1 MKYADFLAGKRRQ
14 PPSSGI
20 TVHPDELLNADHMF
34 PFQRQITAWSVGRGR
49 AAVWADTGLGKTRIE
64 VGWLDQLLAA
74 EGGRGLIMGPLG
86 VAKQTIREAAR
97 MGVEVSYV
105 HDDTEVRKLISKR
118 SGAGPQIA
126 FCNYD
131 RLHLLD
137 TSRFAAVALDES
149 SILKAFSGTTK
160 RALVSGFAQTP
171 FRLSASATP
180 APNDIEELTNHADFL
195 GIMSSQEMRST
206 FFIADSRGE
215 FMKYRLKGHAQTAFY
230 EWLATWAI
238 ACRHPRDLGF
248 EQDGYDLPPLSIH
261 DHLVPTG
268 WTAEGELF
276 TPRLEG
282 ITQRAQVRKDTLE
295 QRVATAIEL
304 ACSEPDRQW
313 LVWTGRNDE
322 SAAMAS
328 GLADALPNAT
338 VAEVVGSDDPDLK
351 ADTLAAFGDGQVQIL
366 VTKPTI
372 AGYGLNFQSCD
383 RQVFVGLSDSYEQY
397 YQAIRRSW
405 RFGQANP
412 VDVHIVLADVERT
425 IIDNVRAKEAT
436 ARSTTDG
443 LIAAISAE
451 NRRELYAGTSKA
463 DSYEPTRP
471 LTLPTWLRSA
481 AA

>member
-1 MKYADFLAGKRRQ
+1 MRYADFLASKRRQ
-14 PPSSGI
+14 PPTSGI
-20 TVHPDELLNADHMF
+20 NVHPDELLTADNLF

-64 VGWLDQLLAA
+64 TGWLNQLLSA

-97 MGVEVSYV
+97 MGVEIAYV
-105 HDDTEVRKLISKR
+105 HDDSEVRKLISKR
-118 SGAGPQIA
+118 AGAGPQIA

-137 TSRFAAVALDES
+137 TTAFTAAALDES

-160 RALVSGFAQTP
+160 RALVTGFARTP

-180 APNDIEELTNHADFL
+180 APNDLEELCNHADFL
-195 GIMSSQEMRST
+195 GIMTAQEMRST

-215 FMKYRLKGHAQTAFY
+215 FMKYRLKGHAAGAFY

-248 EQDGYDLPPLSIH
+248 QQDGYDLPPLTIH
-261 DHLVPTG
+261 DHLLPTG
-268 WTAEGELF
+268 WSAEDELF
-276 TPRLEG
+276 STSLAG
-282 ITQRAQVRKDTLE
+282 VTQRAQVRKDTLE
-295 QRVATAIEL
+295 QRVAAAVEL
-304 ACSEPDRQW
+304 VCAEPDRQW
-313 LVWTGRNDE
+313 IVWTGRNDE
-322 SAAMAS
+322 SALMTER
-328 GLADALPNAT
+328 LAEALPNAT
-338 VAEVVGSDDPDLK
+338 IAEVVGADDADVK
-351 ADTLAAFGDGQVQIL
+351 ADTLAGFAEGQVQIL
-366 VTKPTI
+366 VTKPKI

-383 RQVFVGLSDSYEQY
+383 RMVFVGLSDSYESY
-397 YQAIRRSW
+397 YQSIRRSW
-405 RFGQANP
+405 RFGQRNP
-412 VDVHIVLADVERT
+412 VDVHIVLADVERV
-425 IIDNVRAKEAT
+425 IVSNVRAKEAT

-451 NRRELYAGTSKA
+451 NRRELYAGTSKS

-471 LTLPTWLRSA
+471 ITLPTWLRSA